1 MYPCARNEYVNGR
14 LYDGTSPFG
23 RAWSDTRALYVCPK
37 RATRCIPE
45 ASGEGRGGGA
55 CANHP
60 LAHTHGVCHTVRC
73 RVMALKE
80 TTARRAVPRTWM
92 MRRDLTTRN
101 ANLTRELY
109 FLAVAAVD
117 AEYRFHPR
125 SSFQARCKDLR
136 ITMHFWALEHRSIDR
151 SNGKKKKWRQVR
163 STESRHHFCL
173 IKHARN

>member
-1 MYPCARNEYVNGR
+1 MGGFTTALVRLAGLGPTLARFTCVPSAQQGVSLKRVGR
-14 LYDGTSPFG
+14 G
-23 RAWSDTRALYVCPK
+23 
-37 RATRCIPE
+37 
-45 ASGEGRGGGA
+45 GGGA